1 MIVLLI
7 LLAIIVLVAYLFLEQ
22 RKEQEKEGIFD
33 YYYGMPGIE
42 KTYISTG
49 YIR

>member
-7 LLAIIVLVAYLFLEQ
+7 ILAISLLVAYLVIQ
-22 RKEQEKEGIFD
+22 RKQQSEGIFD
-33 YYYGMPGIE
+33 YYYGMPGIQ